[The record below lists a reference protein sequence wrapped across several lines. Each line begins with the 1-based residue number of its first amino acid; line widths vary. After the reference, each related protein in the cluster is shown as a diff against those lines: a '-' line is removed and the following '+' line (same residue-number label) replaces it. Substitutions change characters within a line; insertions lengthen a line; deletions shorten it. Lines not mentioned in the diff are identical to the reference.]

1 MANTTDRDSENL
13 APPLEPEGGVTV
25 ACNSCGATAS
35 EGKVTVACSYCG
47 GAIELQDGEKV
58 IDVIERVNARLTR
71 DLWYHESCFVPEPP
85 RSEQLESQIGSQQGP
100 WSSVELHKN
109 SKGFTHDLKLY
120 FPPEWS
126 AADVETRLRELQGV
140 IEKLES
146 IGSEGRHAI
155 E

>member
-1 MANTTDRDSENL
+1 VANTTDRDSENL
-13 APPLEPEGGVTV
+13 TPPPAPKDAV
-25 ACNSCGATAS
+25 ACNYCRGPITLHAGA
-35 EGKVTVACSYCG
+35 
-47 GAIELQDGEKV
+47 KV
-58 IDVIERVNARLTR
+58 ISAFEQVNDALTR
-71 DLWYHESCFVPEPP
+71 ECWYHESCFVAFVPK

-146 IGSEGRHAI
+146 IGSGGRHAI

>member
-13 APPLEPEGGVTV
+13 APPPEPEGGVTV
-25 ACNSCGATAS
+25 ACNVCGDALEMYA
-35 EGKVTVACSYCG
+35 
-47 GAIELQDGEKV
+47 GEKV
-58 IDVIERVNARLTR
+58 ISTFEQVNDVLTR
-71 DLWYHESCFVPEPP
+71 EHWYHEKCFAFVVPA

-126 AADVETRLRELQGV
+126 AADVETRLKELQGV